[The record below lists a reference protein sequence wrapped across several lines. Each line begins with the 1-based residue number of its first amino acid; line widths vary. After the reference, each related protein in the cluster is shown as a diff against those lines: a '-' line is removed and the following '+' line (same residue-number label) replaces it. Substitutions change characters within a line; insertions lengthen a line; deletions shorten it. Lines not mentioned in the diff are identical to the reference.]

1 MHTKLTVQCASFVA
15 ALIGSTASAFG
26 AAPSFK
32 RHDQRHEHEEQDHYR
47 DQGAHP
53 HEVRGPGVAL
63 QSRALLDKAGN
74 TEFELTTGQLDSAA
88 LPPGNIN
95 EIKLRAK
102 RPEGQ
107 REFEKEFE
115 HLRQGGYA
123 HYQLKG
129 LVHNDLLNVRAEV
142 GVESNRGVENNRGEE
157 GHGEEGHQDVNLKL
171 QDVVR
176 YRPDVAVQ
184 KLDYPPV
191 ARPGTAVQFSATIAE
206 RMGDL
211 GAHADCV
218 LLVDGKQVDVASG
231 IWVDAASVVTC
242 RWSYSFSTSGL
253 HTVAARIQNA
263 VPGDYDPS
271 NNEVGGQIQIQNP
284 ALIFYSSSAFEST
297 TLTDKVVDTYA
308 SGLAT
313 VPDKHQHDSSTQ
325 SSQGRYFSGQ
335 IPSALNL
342 PLKNVGYSD
351 SSGGSALM
359 AVNYSGLA
367 ADSTSPSTD
376 PAYTTVSLIQRYD
389 DTTQGWM
396 TLQIYKNA
404 ATGAGLTTVDWSWDA
419 GDVTYH
425 SDGYCKSTA
434 GGYRC
439 VGGDYTLN
447 FNNTATSGVRVALAA
462 NYSANVAVDDGTAYS
477 AQPSMD
483 LVSTPSTSTSQPL
496 TCVRQPTGGPGM
508 GKICTQ
514 SSTTS
519 TSKSGNTARLQ

>member
-26 AAPSFK
+26 AAPLFQ
-32 RHDQRHEHEEQDHYR
+32 RHDKGHQHEEQEHYR
-47 DQGAHP
+47 DRSAHP
-53 HEVRGPGVAL
+53 HEVKGPGVAL
-63 QSRALLDKAGN
+63 QSRALLDKAGT

-95 EIKLRAK
+95 EIKLRAV

-107 REFEKEFE
+107 RGFEKEFE
-115 HLRQGGYA
+115 NLRAGGYA
-123 HYQLKG
+123 HYELKG
-129 LVHNDLLNVRAEV
+129 LAHNELLNVKTEV
-142 GVESNRGVENNRGEE
+142 GVEGYR
-157 GHGEEGHQDVNLKL
+157 GEEGHQDVNLKL
-171 QDVVR
+171 QDVVK
-176 YRPDVAVQ
+176 YRPDIAVQ

-218 LLVDGKQVDVASG
+218 LLVDGKQVDAANG
-231 IWVDAASVVTC
+231 IWIDAGSAVTC
-242 RWSYSFSTSGL
+242 RWSYSFATSGL
-253 HTVAARIQNA
+253 HTVAARVQNA
-263 VPGDYDPS
+263 APEDYDSS
-271 NNEVGGQIQIQNP
+271 NNELGGQIQIQNP

-297 TLTDKVVDTYA
+297 TVTDKVVDTFA
-308 SGLAT
+308 SALAT

-325 SSQGRYFSGQ
+325 ISQGRYFSGQ

-359 AVNYSGLA
+359 AVNYSNLG

-376 PAYTTVSLIQRYD
+376 PTYTTVSLIQRYD
-389 DTTQGWM
+389 DTTKGWM
-396 TLQIYKNA
+396 TVQIYTNA

-425 SDGYCKSTA
+425 SDGYCKSTV

-439 VGGDYTLN
+439 IGGDYTLN

-462 NYSANVAVDDGTAYS
+462 NYSANVAVDDGTTYS

-483 LVSTPSTSTSQPL
+483 LVSTTASASQPL
-496 TCVRQPTGGPGM
+496 TCQRQPVGGPGM

-519 TSKSGNTARLQ
+519 TTKSGNAARLQ